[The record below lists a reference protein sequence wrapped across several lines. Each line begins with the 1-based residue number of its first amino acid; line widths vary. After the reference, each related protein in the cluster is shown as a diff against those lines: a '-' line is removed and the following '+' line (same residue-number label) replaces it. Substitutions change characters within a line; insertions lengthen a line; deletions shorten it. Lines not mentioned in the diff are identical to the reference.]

1 MFQNSNS
8 LTTLELLFSF
18 PRQDRFI
25 LNLLGTDGYE
35 QFKQDD
41 VKWWVPVS
49 LITQSQKEDLPQK
62 KFVSPGKPVAW
73 FSEDITLPDPA
84 KPTEWL
90 LLNEEA
96 VGEFVYSAL

>member
-1 MFQNSNS
+1 M
-8 LTTLELLFSF
+8 
-18 PRQDRFI
+18 
-25 LNLLGTDGYE
+25 
-35 QFKQDD
+35 
-41 VKWWVPVS
+41 S

-96 VGEFVYSAL
+96 VGMSSYIQLCNFLAL

>member
-1 MFQNSNS
+1 M
-8 LTTLELLFSF
+8 FSF
-18 PRQDRFI
+18 PWQDRFI
-25 LNLLGTDGYE
+25 LNLLGTDEEE

-49 LITQSQKEDLPQK
+49 LITQSQKEDPPQK
-62 KFVSPGKPVAW
+62 QFLSPGKPVAW

-96 VGEFVYSAL
+96 VGEINYSSLSVLAL